1 MADQRK
7 IFCLDLQKGFYKY
20 EYMGSWERF
29 IETSLT
35 GKKEFYSNRTIEKI
49 TDADY
54 KHAKKF

>member
-1 MADQRK
+1 
-7 IFCLDLQKGFYKY
+7 
-20 EYMGSWERF
+20 MGSWERF

-35 GKKEFYSNRTIEKI
+35 GKNEFYSNRTIEKI